1 MRKRCFTL
9 RSRRQRKS
17 AGARPVLRSPLGPR
31 HAFCLWTVGLGPR
44 QSEGWHG
51 ARGMGG
57 SCGRCPAITSSTP
70 SFFPRYLFLPLRP
83 SLSVVRATVLTSPA
97 WLCTTCLGSTPG
109 PSCEAF
115 LGHLHFPG
123 PCDTHSTSVL
133 SNVAQLVPRR
143 GIQCSLWCHALV
155 LYGFSGFRTA
165 LN

>member
-51 ARGMGG
+51 ARGD
-57 SCGRCPAITSSTP
+57 GRQLWSMPGHRVIHI
-70 SFFPRYLFLPLRP
+70 FFLPPLPLPPPSVFPFRRP
-83 SLSVVRATVLTSPA
+83 SHRAHLACLALHHLSRLDSR
-97 WLCTTCLGSTPG
+97 

-143 GIQCSLWCHALV
+143 GIRCSLWCHALV